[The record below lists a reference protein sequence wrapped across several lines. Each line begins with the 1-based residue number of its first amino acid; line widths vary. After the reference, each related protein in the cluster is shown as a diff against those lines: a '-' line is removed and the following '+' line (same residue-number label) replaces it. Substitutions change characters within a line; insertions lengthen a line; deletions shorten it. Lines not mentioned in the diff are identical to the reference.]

1 MHTVAPLAQLIE
13 QFRALPGIGAKT
25 ATRLAY
31 HILDMD
37 MTRARRLANAIVEAK
52 EKIGFCST
60 CFNLTDSDPCAICSA
75 ERRNHGVICVVEQP
89 PDVAAM
95 ERMNDYDGVYHVLH
109 GALSPLEGIGPNDIR
124 IRELVTRAGAPE
136 VQEVIVATNPNVE
149 GEATAMYIAKL
160 LKPIGVRVTRIA
172 HGLPVGGDLAY
183 ADEVTLSRAMENR
196 REI

>member
-1 MHTVAPLAQLIE
+1 MHTIAPLAQLIE

-31 HILDMD
+31 HVLDMD
-37 MTRARRLANAIVEAK
+37 MTRAQRLANAIVEAK

-60 CFNLTDSDPCAICSA
+60 CFNLTDSDPCIICSA
-75 ERRNHGVICVVEQP
+75 ERRNRGVICVVEQP

-124 IRELVTRAGAPE
+124 IRELVTRAGASE

-160 LKPIGVRVTRIA
+160 LKPMGVRVTRIA
-172 HGLPVGGDLAY
+172 HGLPVGGDLEY

>member
-1 MHTVAPLAQLIE
+1 MHTIAPLAQLIE
-13 QFRALPGIGAKT
+13 QFRALPGVGAKT

-31 HILDMD
+31 HVLDMD
-37 MTRARRLANAIVEAK
+37 MTRAQRLANAIVEAK

-60 CFNLTDSDPCAICSA
+60 CFNLTDSDPCIICSA
-75 ERRNHGVICVVEQP
+75 ERRNRGVICVVEQP

-124 IRELVTRAGAPE
+124 IRELVTRVGASE

-160 LKPIGVRVTRIA
+160 LKPMGVRVTRIA
-172 HGLPVGGDLAY
+172 HGLPVGGDLEY